1 MLRIFNNKINNSV
14 YQLKVKFTHCDLSGS
29 IFGLVECCL
38 MKNNFGLWHGQMM
51 FACTYIFLNIINVH
65 PKSVDKLQCIN
76 VTTVEVSIIV
86 LLIYNVIVYIY
97 ELNYISCNFV
107 AKTYI
112 FDLMA

>member
-14 YQLKVKFTHCDLSGS
+14 YQLKVKLHIVIC
-29 IFGLVECCL
+29 LVRFLVSLNAVNE
-38 MKNNFGLWHGQMM
+38 NYFGLWHGEMM

-107 AKTYI
+107 PKTYI